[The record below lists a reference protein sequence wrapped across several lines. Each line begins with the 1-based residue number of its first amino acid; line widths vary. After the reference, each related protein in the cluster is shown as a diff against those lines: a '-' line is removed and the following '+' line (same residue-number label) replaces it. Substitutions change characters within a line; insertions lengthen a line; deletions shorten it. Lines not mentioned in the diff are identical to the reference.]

1 MDFPNSSKM
10 KKLYL
15 VIDAGGSMNQDIVMI
30 DGLKEEDA
38 EVDDDENDEKVNYM
52 DKK

>member
-1 MDFPNSSKM
+1 M

-38 EVDDDENDEKVNYM
+38 EVDEEGNEKVNYM
-52 DKK
+52 DKR

>member
-1 MDFPNSSKM
+1 M

-38 EVDDDENDEKVNYM
+38 EVDDEDDEKVNYM